1 MIAAYLEIRDGKIK
15 KSSLEALSEAER
27 RAAELGVGTAAVL
40 VGSAVSGLA
49 PAAFAQGAAK
59 VYVIDNPLLADYSSQ
74 AYAVALAGFA
84 ATAKPAA
91 LFFAATAMGKDLAPR
106 VAARLGVALATD
118 CTKVAVKDG
127 ALEFTRPIYAG
138 KAFLS
143 LRLKSTPQLAT
154 LRPNVFPLGL
164 AGAGAGETIRLDVA
178 IPDETVKGRVTEVL
192 KEESAELDV
201 TEADVVISGGRGLKG
216 PEPFGLL
223 RDLAAVFPRAA
234 VGASRSAVDS
244 GWIGHQHQVGQT
256 GKTVSP
262 ELYMAIGISGAIQH
276 LAGMSSS
283 KFIVA
288 VNKDPEAPI
297 FKVADYGIVGDLFE
311 VVPKLTEELKKTV
324 GGIASCLELRYR
336 SWPLFRKEVR
346 APRCRSAALLTEGG
360 LPRAGNRFSAGG
372 GKERSSRA
380 KSRRA
385 ELSVAICT
393 DRLAFPTRYPGAAGF
408 SPTAFPRRS

>member
-15 KSSLEALSEAER
+15 KSSLEALSEARR

-40 VGSAVSGLA
+40 VGADVAGLA
-49 PAAFAQGAAK
+49 PAAFALGAAK
-59 VYVIDNPLLADYSSQ
+59 AYVIEKSVFADYSPQS
-74 AYAVALAGFA
+74 YALAMA
-84 ATAKPAA
+84 AFVGEAKPAA

-106 VAARLGVALATD
+106 VAARLGAALASD

-127 ALEFTRPIYAG
+127 TLEFTRPIYAG

-143 LRLKSTPQLAT
+143 LRLKTSPKLAT
-154 LRPNVFPLGL
+154 LRPNVFPLAESG
-164 AGAGAGETIRLDVA
+164 GGAGEIVRLEIAVPEGS
-178 IPDETVKGRVTEVL
+178 IKGRVAEVL
-192 KEESAELDV
+192 KEESAEVDV
-201 TEADVVISGGRGLKG
+201 TEADVIVSGGRGLKG
-216 PEPFGLL
+216 PEAFSLL
-223 RDLAAVFPRAA
+223 RDMAAVFPRAA

-262 ELYMAIGISGAIQH
+262 ELYIAVGISGAIQH

-311 VVPKLTEELKKTV
+311 VVPKLTDELKK
-324 GGIASCLELRYR
+324 
-336 SWPLFRKEVR
+336 
-346 APRCRSAALLTEGG
+346 AL
-360 LPRAGNRFSAGG
+360 S
-372 GKERSSRA
+372 
-380 KSRRA
+380 
-385 ELSVAICT
+385 
-393 DRLAFPTRYPGAAGF
+393 D
-408 SPTAFPRRS
+408 

>member
-15 KSSLEALSEAER
+15 KSSLETLAEARR

-40 VGSAVSGLA
+40 AGASVAGLA
-49 PAAFAQGAAK
+49 PAAFAAGAAK
-59 VYVIDNPLLADYSSQ
+59 VYAIEDPALADYSSQ
-74 AYAVALAGFA
+74 AYAAALAGFA
-84 ATAKPAA
+84 AEAKPAA
-91 LFFAATAMGKDLAPR
+91 LFFSATAMGKDLAPR
-106 VAARLGVALATD
+106 VAARLGVSLAAD

-138 KAFLS
+138 KAILS
-143 LRLKSTPQLAT
+143 VKLKTSPQLAT
-154 LRPNVFPLGL
+154 LRPNVFP
-164 AGAGAGETIRLDVA
+164 AGEPVEGGGEVVKLPASVPEGA
-178 IPDETVKGRVTEVL
+178 VKGRVVEVL
-192 KEESAELDV
+192 KEETAELDV

-216 PEPFGLL
+216 PEAFALL

-262 ELYMAIGISGAIQH
+262 QLYLAVGISGAIQH

-283 KFIVA
+283 KVIAA

-311 VVPKLTEELKKTV
+311 VVPKLTEELKK
-324 GGIASCLELRYR
+324 
-336 SWPLFRKEVR
+336 
-346 APRCRSAALLTEGG
+346 AL
-360 LPRAGNRFSAGG
+360 
-372 GKERSSRA
+372 K
-380 KSRRA
+380 
-385 ELSVAICT
+385 
-393 DRLAFPTRYPGAAGF
+393 D
-408 SPTAFPRRS
+408 